1 MTGKTGR
8 QAWRIADKAR
18 HPPRRIPDERLYSRV
33 GRPGN
38 TKRNRAGLR
47 ARAAPAP
54 ARPVSL
60 AVIKP
65 KPRAYVAASNMEDC
79 MKTVF
84 ALAAA
89 SLVVSGGAFAQ
100 EAAAPQTAQAA
111 PQSADISDEQVD
123 RFALAALKVEQIAGD
138 TTMDQQEKQAKM
150 MAAVEESGMAPQ
162 EFNAIAV
169 ASQGDPQL
177 QERIQ
182 AAASAH
188 VEAAQPAGPSGSR

>member
-1 MTGKTGR
+1 
-8 QAWRIADKAR
+8 
-18 HPPRRIPDERLYSRV
+18 
-33 GRPGN
+33 
-38 TKRNRAGLR
+38 
-47 ARAAPAP
+47 
-54 ARPVSL
+54 
-60 AVIKP
+60 
-65 KPRAYVAASNMEDC
+65 

-138 TTMDQQEKQAKM
+138 TTLDQQQKQAKM

-188 VEAAQPAGPSGSR
+188 VEAAQSAGPSGSR